1 MSLTTLDKNILKRET
16 TGIRPFCRCFK
27 NDECVMATLVLDS
40 DFQVVFNQYNI
51 LSGSYI
57 PLRVRRDYFRQRHH
71 QHLRKEFEPQCGHVT
86 SACNLILVVF
96 LLQELNGPKNG
107 QEAKNPILVKL
118 SEPFTARYVRFIPTS
133 APVLKVMRAEL
144 YGCMAEPLPP
154 FSGMRTFT
162 PLVQHT
168 NYQPTYPSPSTTL
181 TLTCYQLTVQT
192 MLDSQFLKETILSR
206 TCFLSAGV
214 HEYSRRA
221 VLLDPD
227 SGRFYVC
234 MYTEQK

>member
-1 MSLTTLDKNILKRET
+1 MSLTTLDKNTLKRET
-16 TGIRPFCRCFK
+16 TGIWPFCRCSK

-40 DFQVVFNQYNI
+40 DFQVVINQHNI

-57 PLRVRRDYFRQRHH
+57 PLHVRRDYFRQRHH

-154 FSGMRTFT
+154 FGGMRTFT
-162 PLVQHT
+162 PLIS
-168 NYQPTYPSPSTTL
+168 TY
-181 TLTCYQLTVQT
+181 
-192 MLDSQFLKETILSR
+192 K
-206 TCFLSAGV
+206 LSA
-214 HEYSRRA
+214 H
-221 VLLDPD
+221 LPLP
-227 SGRFYVC
+227 
-234 MYTEQK
+234 

>member
-1 MSLTTLDKNILKRET
+1 M
-16 TGIRPFCRCFK
+16 CY
-27 NDECVMATLVLDS
+27 ATLVF
-40 DFQVVFNQYNI
+40 DFQVVINQHNI

-57 PLRVRRDYFRQRHH
+57 LLRVRRDYFVRDNFRQRHH

-144 YGCMAEPLPP
+144 YGCMAELLPP
-154 FSGMRTFT
+154 FGGMRTFT
-162 PLVQHT
+162 PLIS
-168 NYQPTYPSPSTTL
+168 TY
-181 TLTCYQLTVQT
+181 
-192 MLDSQFLKETILSR
+192 K
-206 TCFLSAGV
+206 LSA
-214 HEYSRRA
+214 H
-221 VLLDPD
+221 LPLP
-227 SGRFYVC
+227 
-234 MYTEQK
+234 

>member
-1 MSLTTLDKNILKRET
+1 MSLTTLDKNTLKRET
-16 TGIRPFCRCFK
+16 TGIWPFCRCSK
-27 NDECVMATLVLDS
+27 NDECVMATLVLD
-40 DFQVVFNQYNI
+40 FQVVFNQHNI

-57 PLRVRRDYFRQRHH
+57 LLRVRRDYFVRDNFRQRHH

-144 YGCMAEPLPP
+144 YGCMAEQLPP
-154 FSGMRTFT
+154 FGGMRTFT
-162 PLVQHT
+162 PLIS
-168 NYQPTYPSPSTTL
+168 TY
-181 TLTCYQLTVQT
+181 
-192 MLDSQFLKETILSR
+192 K
-206 TCFLSAGV
+206 LSA
-214 HEYSRRA
+214 H
-221 VLLDPD
+221 LPLP
-227 SGRFYVC
+227 
-234 MYTEQK
+234 

>member
-1 MSLTTLDKNILKRET
+1 MSLTTLDKNTLKRGV
-16 TGIRPFCRCFK
+16 TGIWPFCQCSK
-27 NDECVMATLVLDS
+27 NDECVMATLVLD
-40 DFQVVFNQYNI
+40 FQVVINQHNCLGPISLYAFAETI
-51 LSGSYI
+51 F
-57 PLRVRRDYFRQRHH
+57 VRDNFRQRHH

-154 FSGMRTFT
+154 FGGMWTFT
-162 PLVQHT
+162 P
-168 NYQPTYPSPSTTL
+168 
-181 TLTCYQLTVQT
+181 
-192 MLDSQFLKETILSR
+192 
-206 TCFLSAGV
+206 
-214 HEYSRRA
+214 
-221 VLLDPD
+221 
-227 SGRFYVC
+227 
-234 MYTEQK
+234 

>member
-1 MSLTTLDKNILKRET
+1 MSLTTLDKNTLKRET
-16 TGIRPFCRCFK
+16 TGIRPFCLCFK

-40 DFQVVFNQYNI
+40 DFQVVFNQHNI

-57 PLRVRRDYFRQRHH
+57 PLRVRRDYFRQR
-71 QHLRKEFEPQCGHVT
+71 QFSSETPSAPEERVWT
-86 SACNLILVVF
+86 SVWPCNIRMQSNSRRF

-154 FSGMRTFT
+154 FGGMWTFT
-162 PLVQHT
+162 P
-168 NYQPTYPSPSTTL
+168 
-181 TLTCYQLTVQT
+181 
-192 MLDSQFLKETILSR
+192 
-206 TCFLSAGV
+206 
-214 HEYSRRA
+214 
-221 VLLDPD
+221 
-227 SGRFYVC
+227 
-234 MYTEQK
+234 

>member
-1 MSLTTLDKNILKRET
+1 MFQKWRMCYGDSCPWFWFSSCIQSTKNIVGVLYPFTRSQRLFSSET
-16 TGIRPFCRCFK
+16 IF
-27 NDECVMATLVLDS
+27 
-40 DFQVVFNQYNI
+40 
-51 LSGSYI
+51 
-57 PLRVRRDYFRQRHH
+57 VRDNFRQRHH

-86 SACNLILVVF
+86 SECNLILVVF

-162 PLVQHT
+162 PLIS
-168 NYQPTYPSPSTTL
+168 TY
-181 TLTCYQLTVQT
+181 
-192 MLDSQFLKETILSR
+192 K
-206 TCFLSAGV
+206 LSA
-214 HEYSRRA
+214 H
-221 VLLDPD
+221 LPLP
-227 SGRFYVC
+227 
-234 MYTEQK
+234 

>member
-1 MSLTTLDKNILKRET
+1 MSLTTLDKNTLKRET
-16 TGIRPFCRCFK
+16 TGIRPFCLCFK

-40 DFQVVFNQYNI
+40 DFQVVFNQHNI

-57 PLRVRRDYFRQRHH
+57 PLRVRRDYFRQRQFSSETIFVRDNFRQRHH

-154 FSGMRTFT
+154 FGGM
-162 PLVQHT
+162 
-168 NYQPTYPSPSTTL
+168 
-181 TLTCYQLTVQT
+181 
-192 MLDSQFLKETILSR
+192 
-206 TCFLSAGV
+206 
-214 HEYSRRA
+214 
-221 VLLDPD
+221 
-227 SGRFYVC
+227 
-234 MYTEQK
+234 